1 MYNTSAF
8 RLLISLMASKTPTAV
23 ASQSY
28 WASCVCNFYFKRTM
42 FQTSWRSA
50 SLSVAL
56 YRHCLICSRRTVCRP
71 NPTSRQCTRIDE
83 RLRLCATFTTGG
95 GVEAIVNTRLL
106 EINEPG
112 RGQVVNVVSLYNDNK
127 RRWLYRCNF
136 ARALSQNSTV
146 DSPKFEF
153 PILLP

>member
-1 MYNTSAF
+1 M
-8 RLLISLMASKTPTAV
+8 
-23 ASQSY
+23 
-28 WASCVCNFYFKRTM
+28 
-42 FQTSWRSA
+42 
-50 SLSVAL
+50 
-56 YRHCLICSRRTVCRP
+56 
-71 NPTSRQCTRIDE
+71 
-83 RLRLCATFTTGG
+83 TGG

-112 RGQVVNVVSLYNDNK
+112 RGQVVNVVSLCNYK

-153 PILLP
+153 PILLPQ

>member
-1 MYNTSAF
+1 M
-8 RLLISLMASKTPTAV
+8 
-23 ASQSY
+23 
-28 WASCVCNFYFKRTM
+28 
-42 FQTSWRSA
+42 
-50 SLSVAL
+50 
-56 YRHCLICSRRTVCRP
+56 CRP

-112 RGQVVNVVSLYNDNK
+112 RGQVVNVVSLYNDK
-127 RRWLYRCNF
+127 RRWLHRCNF

-146 DSPKFEF
+146 DTQ
-153 PILLP
+153 I